1 MAKCDV
7 DQDLLDA
14 LRNPFRRS
22 LLRRYLDRDEQRGL
36 SPKELSTATKMPLSN
51 IAYHVRALVAA
62 GAIELVEEEKVRGSV
77 AHFYEATTLA
87 RETPWVAALLGL
99 ED

>member
-1 MAKCDV
+1 MAGPDP
-7 DQDLLDA
+7 DQALLDA

-36 SPKELSTATKMPLSN
+36 GPKELSTATKVPLTN
-51 IAYHVRALVAA
+51 IAYHVRILVAA
-62 GAIELVEEEKVRGSV
+62 GAIELVEEERVRGSV
-77 AHFYEATTLA
+77 AHFYEVTPLI